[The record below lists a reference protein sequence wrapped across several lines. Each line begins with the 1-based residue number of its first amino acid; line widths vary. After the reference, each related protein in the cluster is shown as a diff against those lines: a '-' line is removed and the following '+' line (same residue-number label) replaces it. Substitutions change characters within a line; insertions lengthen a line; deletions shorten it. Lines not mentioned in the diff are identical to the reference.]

1 MQILSVI
8 SHNLQME
15 YDKTSSSGILYT
27 YLSGDDAHQYDV
39 RLQFKMPQENSSIG
53 LRSQVGFSNLLI
65 TLYLLIPL
73 LQYTKGRQMINILQE
88 SRNKHVV
95 AHFWAVSCLSH
106 IFNMYMTIKTLVVTC
121 YPYRTA
127 YYTTPACETAGIA
140 VGYALFTSGIVSI
153 MHSKYFTLPIP
164 TPMKCAIICGHN
176 NTLKRFIRVVSLWG
190 IHYSITSLSLC
201 LPFQVL
207 LVGTN
212 PLLYGFTILTVW
224 CVMFTCITITSIPF
238 TIAQA
243 FISEVEYRIT
253 LKEAIHHIL
262 LLAFVTV
269 LFLGFGSLAFGITLI
284 LHLSKNGERTV
295 SVSTS
300 MWFVLRYTLIPVL
313 AWMVQ
318 VIYRRIQSSLTLH
331 CLL

>member
-1 MQILSVI
+1 
-8 SHNLQME
+8 LQRI
-15 YDKTSSSGILYT
+15 YDEKSASGILYMNLT
-27 YLSGDDAHQYDV
+27 GNGKHQYDV
-39 RLQFKMPQENSSIG
+39 RLNHRMPQEYASTG
-53 LRSQVGFSNLLI
+53 LRSEVGFFRLIILLV
-65 TLYLLIPL
+65 LLIPF
-73 LQYTKGRQMINILQE
+73 LQYTKGRQMITILQE

-95 AHFWAVSCLSH
+95 VHFWAVSCLSH
-106 IFNMYMTIKTLVVTC
+106 IFNMYMTIKILVVTC
-121 YPYRTA
+121 YPYRIA
-127 YYTTPACETAGIA
+127 YYTTPACETAGIG
-140 VGYALFTSGIVSI
+140 VGYILFTSGIVSI
-153 MHSKYFTLPIP
+153 MHCKHFTLPIP
-164 TPMKCAIICGHN
+164 TLMQCAIICGHN

-262 LLAFVTV
+262 LLAFVAV

-295 SVSTS
+295 SVSAS
-300 MWFVLRYTLIPVL
+300 LLVVLRYTLLPVL